1 MSPTP
6 YTQAEVSRIIH
17 HDVIPSF
24 RLILRQ
30 HPISPLLPRYLI
42 YPFVHIILPDRGRA
56 ARVRRRRWIFL
67 LFYMQSTDFFH
78 CPNNA
83 VSPFAISYICRYVG
97 RYGDSSIQEIK
108 DMVLATNPLLESFGC
123 AKTLRN
129 NNSSR
134 HVRTHPLFTSLV
146 SYG

>member
-97 RYGDSSIQEIK
+97 RYGDSSIQEISSYAGG
-108 DMVLATNPLLESFGC
+108 DETHDGEDHIPQWTSVSLS
-123 AKTLRN
+123 LRLN
-129 NNSSR
+129 EDY
-134 HVRTHPLFTSLV
+134 VCT
-146 SYG
+146 